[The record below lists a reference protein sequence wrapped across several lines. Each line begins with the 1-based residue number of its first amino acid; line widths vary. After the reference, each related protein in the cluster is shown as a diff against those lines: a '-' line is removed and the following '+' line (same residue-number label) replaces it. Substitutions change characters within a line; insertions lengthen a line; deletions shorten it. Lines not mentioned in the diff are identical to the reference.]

1 MLTITGVPASACP
14 LKKRSSFVKNMPF
27 GYASGLTENLCIKGV
42 RELRTIVSSAS
53 NNSSY
58 GPGFLRAKQNGISS
72 LDVYKNSQF
81 EKKVSSINLNLS
93 VGQRVFHQKF
103 GMGFIISSDG
113 DKLNINFDKAGEKK
127 VVSSF
132 VKIIE

>member
-1 MLTITGVPASACP
+1 M
-14 LKKRSSFVKNMPF
+14 SSYNQIDFDLP
-27 GYASGLTENLCIKGV
+27 
-42 RELRTIVSSAS
+42 S

-58 GPGFLRAKQNGISS
+58 GPGFIRAKQNGIKN
-72 LDVYKNSQF
+72 LNIYKNSPF
-81 EKKVSSINLNLS
+81 EKSLPGPNLNLN

-103 GMGFIISSDG
+103 GMGLIISSDG

>member
-1 MLTITGVPASACP
+1 MKGQFAFDFIQNADR
-14 LKKRSSFVKNMPF
+14 LKKP
-27 GYASGLTENLCIKGV
+27 LV
-42 RELRTIVSSAS
+42 RRDDGELHEADWDEALEIAAQ
-53 NNSSY
+53 
-58 GPGFLRAKQNGISS
+58 GFLRAKKNGIRG
-72 LDVYKNSQF
+72 LNVYKNSQF
-81 EKKVSSINLNLS
+81 EKSVSSSNLNLN

-103 GMGFIISSDG
+103 GMGLIISSDG

>member
-1 MLTITGVPASACP
+1 MP
-14 LKKRSSFVKNMPF
+14 KKIIN
-27 GYASGLTENLCIKGV
+27 ENIEGNLGAD
-42 RELRTIVSSAS
+42 VSSYNQIDFDLSS

-58 GPGFLRAKQNGISS
+58 GPGFIRAKQNGIKS
-72 LDVYKNSQF
+72 LNVYKNSQF
-81 EKKVSSINLNLS
+81 EKSLPGPNLNLN

-103 GMGFIISSDG
+103 GMGLIISSDG